1 MKKKSPKHPRLYL
14 SEKFVDSSNK
24 KIFKYLSNN
33 FIDNQRLEKEEV
45 VDKNDYSI
53 FDKNCEEYDKLN
65 KFIKIQKI
73 VLKKHKKDR
82 NYDAENIVNSSIML
96 MEDFKKNFDD
106 WFRKNQI

>member
-14 SEKFVDSSNK
+14 SEKFVDSSDK
-24 KIFKYLSNN
+24 KTFKYLSND

-53 FDKNCEEYDKLN
+53 FDKNCQEYDKLN
-65 KFIKIQKI
+65 KFIKIKKI

-82 NYDAENIVNSSIML
+82 NYDAENIVKSSINL
-96 MEDFKKNFDD
+96 MENFKKDFDSWFKKN
-106 WFRKNQI
+106 KI

>member
-24 KIFKYLSNN
+24 KIFKYLSND

-53 FDKNCEEYDKLN
+53 FDKNCQEYDKLN

-82 NYDAENIVNSSIML
+82 NYDAENIVKSSINL
-96 MEDFKKNFDD
+96 MENFKKDFDSWFKKN
-106 WFRKNQI
+106 KI

>member
-14 SEKFVDSSNK
+14 SEKFVDSSDK
-24 KIFKYLSNN
+24 KTFKYLSND

-53 FDKNCEEYDKLN
+53 FDKNCQEYDKLN

-82 NYDAENIVNSSIML
+82 NYDAENIVKSSINL
-96 MEDFKKNFDD
+96 MENFKKDFDSWFKKN
-106 WFRKNQI
+106 KI